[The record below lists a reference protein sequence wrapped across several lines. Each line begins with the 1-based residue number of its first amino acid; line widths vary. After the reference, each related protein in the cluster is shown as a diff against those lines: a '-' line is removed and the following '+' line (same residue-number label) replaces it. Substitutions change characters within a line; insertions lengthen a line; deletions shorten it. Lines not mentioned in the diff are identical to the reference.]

1 MSTWSP
7 PHPNWQMPHYFAV
20 GSRDEFQNFKYSYSR
35 GNYSIKCDSVKKTIG
50 SDGNAVGGK
59 MCGCLEYLG
68 STHLGHQ
75 AWLLWLQTSVRQ
87 TQRWL
92 TEANFDTVHHR
103 SFVKIVRMEDGK
115 FNISPTQSTLQQ
127 HSRMRLS
134 ETAAGTGGR
143 LASVLPLHSWSVDDF
158 VHGRRCLH
166 SRAGF
171 SRESGGCR
179 QQSRR
184 WQRQQSMQCLR
195 HWSAIRSRS

>member
-1 MSTWSP
+1 MEMLWAEKCVGVWNTWGQ
-7 PHPNWQMPHYFAV
+7 HIWV
-20 GSRDEFQNFKYSYSR
+20 IKR
-35 GNYSIKCDSVKKTIG
+35 GC
-50 SDGNAVGGK
+50 
-59 MCGCLEYLG
+59 CGCKPVFAKPKDG
-68 STHLGHQ
+68 C
-75 AWLLWLQTSVRQ
+75 
-87 TQRWL
+87 RW

>member
-1 MSTWSP
+1 MPADRPPALLRKSP
-7 PHPNWQMPHYFAV
+7 RLYA
-20 GSRDEFQNFKYSYSR
+20 
-35 GNYSIKCDSVKKTIG
+35 
-50 SDGNAVGGK
+50 
-59 MCGCLEYLG
+59 LEAPGASPRLRRWPP
-68 STHLGHQ
+68 
-75 AWLLWLQTSVRQ
+75 WLLWLQTSVRQ

-127 HSRMRLS
+127 HKHSRMRLS

-184 WQRQQSMQCLR
+184 WQRQQSMQCPR

>member
-1 MSTWSP
+1 
-7 PHPNWQMPHYFAV
+7 
-20 GSRDEFQNFKYSYSR
+20 
-35 GNYSIKCDSVKKTIG
+35 
-50 SDGNAVGGK
+50 
-59 MCGCLEYLG
+59 MCGRLEYLG
-68 STHLGHQ
+68 SAHLGHQ
-75 AWLLWLQTSVRQ
+75 AWLLWLQTSVCQ

-143 LASVLPLHSWSVDDF
+143 LASVLPLHSWSVDGF

-171 SRESGGCR
+171 SRESAGCR

-195 HWSAIRSRS
+195 H